1 SYGATRGDRP
11 NEQGDRARARR
22 DGPHGRGSS
31 FAGVCQARHHVP
43 RPARG
48 TNRGRRPQTLRVPDI
63 AAVVPEAYRRY
74 RMSEYLLEFYVARDD
89 DRGASDGGESVRV
102 AAEELTRRGSAIHVR
117 WSMFVPDEETCF
129 VLFEAESPEAVSDAA
144 VLANLPPVR
153 INAIR
158 RPP

>member
-1 SYGATRGDRP
+1 
-11 NEQGDRARARR
+11 
-22 DGPHGRGSS
+22 
-31 FAGVCQARHHVP
+31 
-43 RPARG
+43 
-48 TNRGRRPQTLRVPDI
+48 
-63 AAVVPEAYRRY
+63 
-74 RMSEYLLEFYVARDD
+74 MSEYLLEFYVARDD

-158 RPP
+158 RPPPR